1 MPFYNLNETPE
12 EVATYSTAFGRVVSG
27 QQLTVG
33 YLRFKAH
40 EGNEAHDPPM
50 SNSRLWSVA
59 NYGFGSVRKRMNS
72 GPARLFWSRHTSST
86 KSWPS
91 KIPRLLVVRI
101 SSKIVPETNHWR
113 IVVCASK

>member
-40 EGNEAHDPPM
+40 EGNEEHDHPYEQFTVVIRGKLWVRVGDEEDELGPGQAFLVPAHVKHQVMAIED
-50 SNSRLWSVA
+50 
-59 NYGFGSVRKRMNS
+59 
-72 GPARLFWSRHTSST
+72 TQ
-86 KSWPS
+86 
-91 KIPRLLVVRI
+91 VVSCKDI
-101 SSKIVPETNHWR
+101 I
-113 IVVCASK
+113 